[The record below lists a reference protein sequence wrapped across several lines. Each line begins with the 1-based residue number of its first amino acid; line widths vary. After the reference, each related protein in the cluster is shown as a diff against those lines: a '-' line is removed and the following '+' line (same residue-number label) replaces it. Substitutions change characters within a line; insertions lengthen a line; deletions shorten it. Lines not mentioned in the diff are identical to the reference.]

1 MPELRWT
8 LLLLGALFIA
18 VLAWSERRKARQSTR
33 PGPDAGIPEGPV
45 SRAQREPTMREPALR
60 EPVLTLPELRARDPA
75 PPQDLPVVHVEDES
89 LVGLRLEGPRIE
101 EGLAH
106 LESTEGTDSEPDT
119 PRGTWDASSAVD
131 RSVRDLPVL

>member
-33 PGPDAGIPEGPV
+33 SGHDAGISDAPL
-45 SRAQREPTMREPALR
+45 SRAQREPTLR
-60 EPVLTLPELRARDPA
+60 EPTLREPPLALPELRAREPS

-89 LVGLRLEGPRIE
+89 LVGLRLDGRRI
-101 EGLAH
+101 
-106 LESTEGTDSEPDT
+106 
-119 PRGTWDASSAVD
+119 
-131 RSVRDLPVL
+131 